1 MKGIILAGG
10 NGTRLHPITKSVT
23 KQLLPVY
30 DKPMIYYPLSVLMLA
45 GIREILIITNEDD
58 LHSFEKL
65 LGDGSDI
72 GLSIE
77 YRVQYKPRGIAE
89 AFIIAE
95 DFIGVKSVCLVLGDN
110 FFYGTGLVESLQ
122 RARSLD
128 EGAMIFGCFV
138 RNPSEFGVVE
148 LDEEDNILS
157 IEEKPES
164 PKSNFAVP
172 GLYFYDNQVVEIA
185 KNIKLSKRGELEIT
199 EVNNQYLKRGFLNI
213 EIFSRGTAWMDMG
226 NSKSLLN
233 ASVFVDAV
241 QTRQGLYIA
250 CLEEIAYR
258 MDYIGKEQLKSLADS
273 MRNTEYGKYLQMI
286 YETQ

>member
-1 MKGIILAGG
+1 M
-10 NGTRLHPITKSVT
+10 
-23 KQLLPVY
+23 
-30 DKPMIYYPLSVLMLA
+30 
-45 GIREILIITNEDD
+45 
-58 LHSFEKL
+58 
-65 LGDGSDI
+65 
-72 GLSIE
+72 
-77 YRVQYKPRGIAE
+77 
-89 AFIIAE
+89 
-95 DFIGVKSVCLVLGDN
+95 CLVLGDN